1 MIRLVYRSVSL
12 LSAPDGVPVRA
23 LGDLLEGCLERNAAV
38 GVTGVL
44 AFDGTHFI
52 QVLEGPVAIV
62 DGLFTRIGHDP
73 RHAGIELLARES
85 AERLFATWSMALVYR
100 DPRLPTLFGRVAA
113 QPMPV
118 AGRVAAKMLAAL
130 VA

>member
-1 MIRLVYRSVSL
+1 M

-44 AFDGTHFI
+44 AFDGAHFI
-52 QVLEGPVAIV
+52 QVLEGPIATVER
-62 DGLFTRIGHDP
+62 LFARISHDR
-73 RHAGIELLARES
+73 RHANIELLARES

-100 DPRLPTLFGRVAA
+100 DPRLSIVFGRVAA

-118 AGRVAAKMLAAL
+118 AGRAAAKMLAAL